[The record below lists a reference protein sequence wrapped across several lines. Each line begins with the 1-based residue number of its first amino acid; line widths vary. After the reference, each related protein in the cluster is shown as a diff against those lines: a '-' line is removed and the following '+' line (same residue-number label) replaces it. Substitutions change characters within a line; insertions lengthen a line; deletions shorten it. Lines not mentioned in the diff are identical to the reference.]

1 MVNPSLSI
9 TSLLPLLLVTDLF
22 PCFATF
28 TPMAATIKAT
38 VVEMFIVF
46 RPSPPVPHKSIIGVS
61 SEKVTLYSRIFFTKA
76 VRDSG

>member
-1 MVNPSLSI
+1 
-9 TSLLPLLLVTDLF
+9 
-22 PCFATF
+22 
-28 TPMAATIKAT
+28 MAATIKAT

-46 RPSPPVPHKSIIGVS
+46 SPSPPVPHRSIIGVS